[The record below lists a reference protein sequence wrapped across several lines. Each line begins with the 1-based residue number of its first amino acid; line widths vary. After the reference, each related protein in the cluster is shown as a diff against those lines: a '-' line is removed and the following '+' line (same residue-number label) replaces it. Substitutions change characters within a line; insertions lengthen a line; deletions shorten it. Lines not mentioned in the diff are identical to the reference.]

1 LPFALERAGLKEAG
15 VPKPFHLAWFTNFT
29 AGSWDT
35 TFSHGGSPWDGK
47 FYIEFAQAMERAC
60 FDYMILEDTLM
71 VSEAWAGTAEM
82 SLTQALQVPK
92 HDPIPLAAMIAAAT
106 SRLGV
111 VATMSTMAW
120 PPFMLAR
127 VSTTIDHIAGGR
139 FGWNIVTSGE
149 DAAAQNF
156 GLDKLPPREMRYA
169 MADEYMELVNQLFDS
184 WEPDAVVMDR
194 ERGIYADWRKVHPIH
209 FEGEFFKCRGP
220 LNTVPSPQRRPTFV
234 QAGGSPRGRAFAAK
248 HADSIIATANQVAG
262 MKQYRDDV
270 RAHAVKFGRDPDN
283 IKVLFLVY
291 PFLGETSEEAMAKYR
306 RLVTSDNFVHAALAS
321 VGQITDIDFSRFA
334 LDEPLPRIATNGE
347 QGSLDKFAQWG
358 TKKTLRQLAS
368 ERFDSGIDLI
378 GTPDE
383 VADRMGWAM
392 EEIGGDG
399 FLISTPFQRVSRRYI
414 NEVCE
419 GLVPALQR
427 RGLVRETYTRS
438 TLRETLREF

>member
-1 LPFALERAGLKEAG
+1 M
-15 VPKPFHLAWFTNFT
+15 PKPFHLAWFTNFT

-47 FYIEFAQAMERAC
+47 FYVEFAQAMERAC
-60 FDYMILEDTLM
+60 FDYVILEDTLM

-127 VSTTIDHIAGGR
+127 VSTTLDHIAGGR

-156 GLDKLPPREMRYA
+156 GLDKLPPRELRYA

-194 ERGIYADWRKVHPIH
+194 ERGVYADWRKVHPIH

-234 QAGGSPRGRAFAAK
+234 QAGGSPRGRAFAAR

-270 RAHAVKFGRDPDN
+270 RAHAVKFGRHPDN
-283 IKVLFLVY
+283 IKVRFLVY

-321 VGQITDIDFSRFA
+321 VGQITDIDFSRFD
-334 LDEPLPRIATNGE
+334 LDQPLPRITTNGE

-358 TKKTLRQLAS
+358 TNKTLRQLAA
-368 ERFDSGIDLI
+368 ERFDSGLDLI
-378 GTPDE
+378 GTPEE
-383 VADRMGWAM
+383 VADRMGRAM

-427 RGLVRETYTRS
+427 RGLVRETYTRT
-438 TLRETLREF
+438 TLRQTLREF